1 MILNARMPLR
11 YNLTLLS
18 LGILVQL
25 FGEDPFTLAK
35 KLALS
40 LKQSAIDFGFHCFAQ
55 IVAEDGSPLILLA
68 AFSED
73 AAADW
78 IFRLCQA
85 VAETVGIK
93 S

>member
-1 MILNARMPLR
+1 M
-11 YNLTLLS
+11 
-18 LGILVQL
+18 
-25 FGEDPFTLAK
+25 AK
-35 KLALS
+35 K
-40 LKQSAIDFGFHCFAQ
+40 SAISLNKVKLISASTVLSQ

-73 AAADW
+73 SAADW